1 MCKAL
6 NSTSSS
12 QLREYRAIT
21 TPCEPWR
28 GDTNPNAAKRLIWEL
43 TLAVMKTNS
52 VTLICIICSLIASY
66 ASSFAV
72 TMPVKHIVMFRFKEG
87 TTDEEIQGICQELLA
102 LPKAI
107 DCIRSYEVGQDL
119 LLEGGQKHPLGPN
132 RRVAWTATFDSTADY
147 ETYNSSE
154 AHLAF
159 LQKLKPLLDPGS
171 RAAIQY
177 EIPSKEA

>member
-1 MCKAL
+1 MV
-6 NSTSSS
+6 
-12 QLREYRAIT
+12 
-21 TPCEPWR
+21 
-28 GDTNPNAAKRLIWEL
+28 
-43 TLAVMKTNS
+43 VMKTS
-52 VTLICIICSLIASY
+52 AAACIYIVCLLLCPF

-72 TMPVKHIVMFRFKEG
+72 NMPVKHIVMFRFKEG
-87 TTDEEIQGICQELLA
+87 TTEDEIQGICQELLA

-119 LLEGGQKHPLGPN
+119 LLEGGQKHPLGRN
-132 RRVAWTATFDSTADY
+132 RRVAWTVTFDSANDY
-147 ETYNSSE
+147 ETYNSCE

-177 EIPSKEA
+177 EIPSKAT

>member
-1 MCKAL
+1 MTVGKT
-6 NSTSSS
+6 STATF
-12 QLREYRAIT
+12 LY
-21 TPCEPWR
+21 
-28 GDTNPNAAKRLIWEL
+28 
-43 TLAVMKTNS
+43 
-52 VTLICIICSLIASY
+52 IICLFICPF

-72 TMPVKHIVMFRFKEG
+72 NMPVKHIVMFRFKEG
-87 TTDEEIQGICQELLA
+87 TTEEEIQGICQELLA

-132 RRVAWTATFDSTADY
+132 RRVAWTATFDSANDY

-177 EIPSKEA
+177 EIPTKET